1 MAGEINLKYMAFDYN
16 KLPKLEQKVFFIT
29 FIILAL
35 FLIFVGF
42 NQLINAVNSY
52 RNGGADN
59 VSQTVSF
66 IGEGK
71 VKAAPDTAK
80 VEIGLITEDKD
91 SISVQNENS
100 AKMNK
105 VIDYLKK
112 EGINNEDIK
121 TANYNLSPK
130 YEYNK
135 GKSTLVGY
143 ILNQTLEVTV
153 RDLDKTGEILD
164 GAVSNGANQINS
176 ISLFVDK
183 PEELKNK
190 AREAAVKQA
199 KEQALATSKVAGFS
213 LGRLVGFSENTLGQV
228 PVYRMME
235 MGGGASAVAP
245 APQIEPGTQEITI
258 NVTLTYLIK

>member
-1 MAGEINLKYMAFDYN
+1 MAFDYN

-35 FLIFVGF
+35 FLVFAGF

-59 VSQTVSF
+59 ISQTVSF

-71 VKAAPDTAK
+71 VKATPDTAK
-80 VEIGLITEDKD
+80 VEIGLITEGKN
-91 SISVQNENS
+91 SISIQNENS
-100 AKMNK
+100 SKMNA
-105 VIDYLKK
+105 VIKFLKEQK
-112 EGINNEDIK
+112 ISGEDIK
-121 TANYNLSPK
+121 TSAYSLSPK

-143 ILNQTLEVTV
+143 ILNQALTVTV
-153 RDLDKTGEILD
+153 RDLNKIGEILD

-183 PEELKNK
+183 PEDLKNK

-213 LGRLVGFSENTLGQV
+213 LGRLVGFSENTLGQA
-228 PVYRMME
+228 PVYRTME
-235 MGGGASAVAP
+235 MGGGASAAAP
-245 APQIEPGTQEITI
+245 APQIEPGTQEIII